1 MTGSE
6 FYNYL
11 LNATPKI
18 FGGLKDF
25 VLLGTAITGSVVAV
39 KGLGTWKRQINGQS
53 NYTLSKNLLVSLF
66 KYRDAIEMVR
76 NPFMSSQEMPPPPL
90 EERKEMDP
98 DAIHFYGIYKA
109 YEKRWEKVG
118 SLHSEIYAS
127 LIEAEA
133 LWGDELS
140 AMWKGLRKKE
150 NELLIQLQN
159 YIRLCNPKTSSY
171 EKERL
176 QASQEKMH
184 DILYDVG
191 DNDSFKNQFEIE
203 LSKMTGYIKNK
214 ISG

>member
-1 MTGSE
+1 MACGD

-11 LNATPKI
+11 LNVTPKI
-18 FGGLKDF
+18 FGGLKDL
-25 VLLGTAITGSVVAV
+25 VILGTAITGAVVAV

-76 NPFMSSQEMPPPPL
+76 NPFMSSQEMPLPPL
-90 EERKEMDP
+90 DERNEMNS
-98 DAIHFYGIYKA
+98 DAIRFYGLFKA
-109 YEKRWEKVG
+109 YEKRWEKVAG
-118 SLHSEIYAS
+118 LHSEIYAS

-140 AMWKGLRKKE
+140 AMWKDLRKKE

-159 YIRLCNPKTSSY
+159 YIQICNPRTPTH

-184 DILYDVG
+184 NTLYEGGKSDL
-191 DNDSFKNQFEIE
+191 FKSQFETD
-203 LSKMTGYIKNK
+203 LSKMTGYIKEK
-214 ISG
+214 IKG